1 MMKLCNPWG
10 RAVRHAMVD
19 LDMNMT
25 DLAKALGVSRAHV
38 SSVVNGRVIS
48 PGLIDRIND
57 YLNLSVAY
65 SVPVLEA
72 SDLSAEQVPLSVA
85 ELYNEPVDGLANGLY
100 GTDETQPNTEIYADD
115 SHLLDELW

>member
-100 GTDETQPNTEIYADD
+100 GTDETQPNAEIYADD